1 MLFYQSL
8 NFFFI
13 PGISNTNLINKIK
26 TGKCEWN
33 VYTIGGAQRFPLGVA
48 VCLCVCVCVQLN
60 REGTVQGHQRT
71 QLFYL
76 IVPFDSSHSVA
87 L

>member
-1 MLFYQSL
+1 M
-8 NFFFI
+8 FI
-13 PGISNTNLINKIK
+13 RLGEHKDSA
-26 TGKCEWN
+26 W
-33 VYTIGGAQRFPLGVA
+33 GGRVF
-48 VCLCVCVCVQLN
+48 VCVQLN
-60 REGTVQGHQRT
+60 REGTVQGHERT

>member
-1 MLFYQSL
+1 MVFYQSL
-8 NFFFI
+8 NLLFI

-26 TGKCEWN
+26 TGECEWN
-33 VYTIGGAQRFPLGVA
+33 VYTIGGAQRFRLGWS
-48 VCLCVCVCVQLN
+48 CVCVCVQLN